1 MIGKNIRYFRKLIGY
16 TQEQLAETLN
26 VSRQTIAKWEN
37 DEVTPNIEDCIR
49 MQELFDISLDD
60 LVREMTEEELLNVT
74 PRGKHIFGMV
84 TVGERG
90 QVVLPKKCREIFQI
104 KPGDKI
110 IVLGDEQQGLA
121 MIKADAIHSFHK
133 MAMKKAEE

>member
-37 DEVTPNIEDCIR
+37 EEVTPNIEDCMR

-60 LVREMTEEELLNVT
+60 LVREMTEEELQNVT

-90 QVVLPKKCREIFQI
+90 QVVLPKKCREIFRI

-110 IVLGDEQQGLA
+110 IVLGDEQQGIA

>member
-1 MIGKNIRYFRKLIGY
+1 MIGKNIRYFRKRIGY

-37 DEVTPNIEDCIR
+37 EEVTPNIEDCKR

-110 IVLGDEQQGLA
+110 IVLGDEQQGIA

>member
-37 DEVTPNIEDCIR
+37 DEVTPNIEDCKR

-110 IVLGDEQQGLA
+110 IVLGDEQQGIA
-121 MIKADAIHSFHK
+121 MIKADAIYSFHK
-133 MAMKKAEE
+133 MAMRNAEE

>member
-37 DEVTPNIEDCIR
+37 EEVTPNIEDCMQ
-49 MQELFDISLDD
+49 MQELLNISLDD
-60 LVREMTEEELLNVT
+60 LVREMTEEELQNVT

-90 QVVLPKKCREIFQI
+90 QVVLPKKCREIFRI

-110 IVLGDEQQGLA
+110 IVLGDEQQGIA

>member
-60 LVREMTEEELLNVT
+60 LVREMTEAELLNVT

-110 IVLGDEQQGLA
+110 IVLGDEQQGIA
-121 MIKADAIHSFHK
+121 MIKADAIYSFHK
-133 MAMKKAEE
+133 MAMRKAEE

>member
-37 DEVTPNIEDCIR
+37 EEVTPNIEDCKR

-60 LVREMTEEELLNVT
+60 LVREMTEET
-74 PRGKHIFGMV
+74 KG
-84 TVGERG
+84 
-90 QVVLPKKCREIFQI
+90 
-104 KPGDKI
+104 
-110 IVLGDEQQGLA
+110 
-121 MIKADAIHSFHK
+121 
-133 MAMKKAEE
+133 

>member
-1 MIGKNIRYFRKLIGY
+1 MIGKNIRYFRKRIGY

-37 DEVTPNIEDCIR
+37 EEVTPNIEDCKR

-110 IVLGDEQQGLA
+110 IVLGDEQQGIA
-121 MIKADAIHSFHK
+121 MIKADAIYSFHK
-133 MAMKKAEE
+133 MAMRKAEE

>member
-60 LVREMTEEELLNVT
+60 LVREMTEEDLLNVT

-110 IVLGDEQQGLA
+110 IVLGDEQQGIA
-121 MIKADAIHSFHK
+121 MIKADAIYSFHK
-133 MAMKKAEE
+133 MAMRKAEE

>member
-1 MIGKNIRYFRKLIGY
+1 MIGKNIRYFRKRIGY

-110 IVLGDEQQGLA
+110 IVLGDEQQGIA
-121 MIKADAIHSFHK
+121 MIKADAIYSFHK
-133 MAMKKAEE
+133 MAMRKAEE

>member
-1 MIGKNIRYFRKLIGY
+1 MIGKNIRYFRKRIGY

-84 TVGERG
+84 TVGDRG
-90 QVVLPKKCREIFQI
+90 QVLLTKKCREICQI

-110 IVLGDEQQGLA
+110 IVLGDEQQGIA

-133 MAMKKAEE
+133 MAMRKAEE

>member
-90 QVVLPKKCREIFQI
+90 QVVLPKKCREIFRI

-110 IVLGDEQQGLA
+110 IVLGDEQQGIA
-121 MIKADAIHSFHK
+121 MIKADAIYSFHK

>member
-37 DEVTPNIEDCIR
+37 EEVTPNIEDCKR

-110 IVLGDEQQGLA
+110 IVLGDEQQGIA

>member
-1 MIGKNIRYFRKLIGY
+1 MIGKNIRYFRKRIGY

-37 DEVTPNIEDCIR
+37 EEVTPNIEDCKR

-60 LVREMTEEELLNVT
+60 LVREMTEEEILNVT

-110 IVLGDEQQGLA
+110 IVLGDEQQGIA

-133 MAMKKAEE
+133 MAMRKAEE

>member
-1 MIGKNIRYFRKLIGY
+1 MLGKNIRYFRKRIGY

-37 DEVTPNIEDCIR
+37 EEVTPNIEDCKR

-110 IVLGDEQQGLA
+110 IVLGDEQQGIA

-133 MAMKKAEE
+133 MAMRKAEE

>member
-110 IVLGDEQQGLA
+110 IVLGDEQQGIA
-121 MIKADAIHSFHK
+121 MIKADAIYSFHK

>member
-110 IVLGDEQQGLA
+110 IVLGDEQQGIA
-121 MIKADAIHSFHK
+121 MIKADAIYSFHK
-133 MAMKKAEE
+133 MAMRKAEE

>member
-1 MIGKNIRYFRKLIGY
+1 MIGKNIRYFRKRIGY

-37 DEVTPNIEDCIR
+37 EEVTPNIEDCKR

-110 IVLGDEQQGLA
+110 IVLGDEQQGIA

-133 MAMKKAEE
+133 MAMRKAEE

>member
-16 TQEQLAETLN
+16 TQEKLAETLN

-37 DEVTPNIEDCIR
+37 DEVTPNIEDCMR

-60 LVREMTEEELLNVT
+60 LVREMTEEELQNVT

-90 QVVLPKKCREIFQI
+90 QVVLPKKCREIFRI

-110 IVLGDEQQGLA
+110 IVLGDEQQGIA

>member
-37 DEVTPNIEDCIR
+37 DEVTPNIEDCMQ

-90 QVVLPKKCREIFQI
+90 QVVLPKKCREIFRI

-110 IVLGDEQQGLA
+110 IVLGDEQQGIA
-121 MIKADAIHSFHK
+121 MIKADSIHSFHK
-133 MAMKKAEE
+133 MAMRKAEE

>member
-110 IVLGDEQQGLA
+110 IVLGDEQQGIA

>member
-110 IVLGDEQQGLA
+110 IVLGDEQQGIAL
-121 MIKADAIHSFHK
+121 IKADAIYSFHK
-133 MAMKKAEE
+133 MAMRKAEE

>member
-110 IVLGDEQQGLA
+110 IVLGDEQQGIA
-121 MIKADAIHSFHK
+121 MIKADALYSFHK
-133 MAMKKAEE
+133 MAMRNAEE

>member
-1 MIGKNIRYFRKLIGY
+1 MIGKNIRHFRKLIGY

-37 DEVTPNIEDCIR
+37 EEVTPNIEDCKR

-60 LVREMTEEELLNVT
+60 LVREMTEEELQNVT

-90 QVVLPKKCREIFQI
+90 QVVLPKKCREIFRI

-110 IVLGDEQQGLA
+110 IVLGDEQQGIA

>member
-37 DEVTPNIEDCIR
+37 DEVTPIIEDCIQ

-90 QVVLPKKCREIFQI
+90 QVVLPKKCREIFRI

-110 IVLGDEQQGLA
+110 IVLGDEQQGIA
-121 MIKADAIHSFHK
+121 MIKADSIHSFHK
-133 MAMKKAEE
+133 MAMRKAEE

>member
-26 VSRQTIAKWEN
+26 VSSQTIAKWEN

-110 IVLGDEQQGLA
+110 IVLGDEQQGIA
-121 MIKADAIHSFHK
+121 MIKADAIYSFHK
-133 MAMKKAEE
+133 MAMRNAEE

>member
-1 MIGKNIRYFRKLIGY
+1 M
-16 TQEQLAETLN
+16 Q
-26 VSRQTIAKWEN
+26 
-37 DEVTPNIEDCIR
+37 

-60 LVREMTEEELLNVT
+60 LVREMTEEELQNVT

-90 QVVLPKKCREIFQI
+90 QVVLPKKCREIFRI

-110 IVLGDEQQGLA
+110 IVLGDEQQGIA

>member
-110 IVLGDEQQGLA
+110 IVLGDEQQGIA
-121 MIKADAIHSFHK
+121 MIKADAIYSFHK
-133 MAMKKAEE
+133 MAMRNAEE

>member
-1 MIGKNIRYFRKLIGY
+1 MIDMNIKHFRKRLGF
-16 TQEQLAETLN
+16 TQEQLAEKLS
-26 VSRQTIAKWEN
+26 VSRQTLAKWEN
-37 DEVTPNIEDCIR
+37 GEASPSIDDCIR
-49 MQELFDISLDD
+49 MSEIFDVTVND
-60 LVREMTEEELLNVT
+60 LAADMTEEELDFVS
-74 PRGKHIFGMV
+74 PQGKHIFGMV

-90 QVVLPKKCREIFQI
+90 QVVLPKKCREIFRI

-110 IVLGDEQQGLA
+110 IVLGDEQQGIA

>member
-1 MIGKNIRYFRKLIGY
+1 MIGKNIRYFRKRIGY

-37 DEVTPNIEDCIR
+37 EEVTPNIEDCKR

-60 LVREMTEEELLNVT
+60 LVREMTEEELQNVT

-110 IVLGDEQQGLA
+110 IVLGDEQQGIA
-121 MIKADAIHSFHK
+121 MIKADAIYSFHK
-133 MAMKKAEE
+133 MAMRKAEE